1 MKFKVKK
8 QKLIPALSGI
18 FIIIVSLFFF
28 IYHASSENSLFKT
41 LDSEITNI
49 MFRIRGEEKASDE
62 VVIIDIDEKSIKEL
76 GQWPWSRDI
85 VAELINKINKNK
97 ASVTGLDIFF
107 PEKDRTS
114 PGNIL
119 NKFNINFPQ
128 SKLPDYDKML
138 GDAVASSN
146 SVMGYMFDFKHSGK
160 KNCCPF
166 TSASVK
172 ITEDKIKFSDIY
184 LNEAENTI
192 LNIPETAASATEGFL
207 NFFPESSGVIKKV
220 PLLIKYGNIPYP
232 SLALELYR
240 LHTNTQWIKIVPS
253 SQKAGGKNTVL
264 GLYAGS
270 KFIPTD
276 IDAQMFINFRGKQ
289 RSYKYVSASDILNN
303 KKADLDNKIV
313 IIGTSASGLSDLK
326 ATPFSPSFPG
336 VEIHATII
344 DNILNSNFLKY
355 DRYTETGITYFIL
368 CAGGLVITFLLI
380 YSGPLFAG
388 LITLFTIA
396 ATFFVNYFF
405 LFSKN
410 IIAGF
415 SYPGF
420 CLAVLCMTVTILNY
434 FFREKEKKF
443 IQNAFSHYVSPD
455 VVDEL
460 IKDPEKLTLSG
471 ETKEVTIMFADI
483 RGFTEISESTQPKLL
498 GKLLNGYFTEI
509 SHIIRKN
516 KGLVDKFIGDAVMA
530 FWNAPVENKNHC
542 FDSVISAF
550 QIFDELKRL
559 NIDWH
564 EKNFPFVNLGIG
576 INTGEASVG
585 NFGSKDRFDYTVI
598 GDSVNLASRVEGLNK
613 FYKTN
618 LLITEFT
625 QKNIKDK
632 ILTRKIDLVK
642 VKGKNRPVQIYEPV
656 AVLPCKNR
664 TEDETKLFNEAFDYY
679 IKGNFSDSKKIME
692 NLERNN
698 PLFLYKL
705 YIERIKKLIIN
716 TPENWDGVFHFKDK

>member
-1 MKFKVKK
+1 MKTGINK
-8 QKLIPALSGI
+8 QKIIPALSGI
-18 FIIIVSLFFF
+18 FIIIISLIFFM
-28 IYHASSENSLFKT
+28 YHASSESSFFKT
-41 LDSEITNI
+41 LDEEITNI

-62 VVIIDIDEKSIKEL
+62 IVIIDIDEKSIKNI
-76 GQWPWSRDI
+76 GQWPWSRDV
-85 VAELINKINKNK
+85 VAELINKINQKK
-97 ASVTGLDIFF
+97 ASVIGLDIFF

-114 PGNIL
+114 PENIL
-119 NKFNINFPQ
+119 KKFNIKLPQ
-128 SKLPDYDKML
+128 KKLPDYDKML
-138 GDAVASSN
+138 GDAVAASD
-146 SVMGYMFDFKHSGK
+146 SVMGYMFDFKNSGE

-172 ITEDKIKFSDIY
+172 ITGDKIKFSDLY
-184 LNEAENTI
+184 LNDAKNTI
-192 LNIPETAASATEGFL
+192 LNIPETAASITEGFL

-253 SQKAGGKNTVL
+253 EQKAGGKNTVL
-264 GLYAGS
+264 GIYAGS

-289 RSYKYVSASDILNN
+289 KSYKYISASDILNN
-303 KKADLDNKIV
+303 KNTDLENKIV
-313 IIGTSASGLSDLK
+313 IIGTSAPGLSDLK

-388 LITLFTIA
+388 LITFLTITA
-396 ATFFVNYFF
+396 SFFINYFF

-420 CLAVLCMTVTILNY
+420 CLAILCVTVTILNY
-434 FFREKEKKF
+434 FFREREKKF
-443 IQNAFSHYVSPD
+443 IHNAFSHYVSPD
-455 VVDEL
+455 VVNEL
-460 IKDPEKLTLSG
+460 IKNPEKLTLSG

-498 GKLLNGYFTEI
+498 GELLNGYFTEI
-509 SHIIRKN
+509 SDIIRKN

-530 FWNAPVENKNHC
+530 FWNAPVENKSHS

-564 EKNFPFVNLGIG
+564 EKNFPLLKLGIG

-585 NFGSKDRFDYTVI
+585 NFGSNDRFDYTVI
-598 GDSVNLASRVEGLNK
+598 GDSVNLASRIEGLNK
-613 FYKTN
+613 FYKTD

-625 QKNIKDK
+625 QKNIENK
-632 ILTRKIDLVK
+632 ILSRKIDLVK
-642 VKGKNRPVQIYEPV
+642 VKGKNRPVQIFEPV
-656 AVLPCKNR
+656 AVLPCDSR
-664 TEDETKLFNEAFDYY
+664 TEDETHLFNEAFDYY

-692 NLERNN
+692 KLFKNN
-698 PLFLYKL
+698 PLFIYEL
-705 YIERIKKLIIN
+705 YIERIKTLILN
-716 TPENWDGVFHFKDK
+716 TPENWDGVFQFKEK